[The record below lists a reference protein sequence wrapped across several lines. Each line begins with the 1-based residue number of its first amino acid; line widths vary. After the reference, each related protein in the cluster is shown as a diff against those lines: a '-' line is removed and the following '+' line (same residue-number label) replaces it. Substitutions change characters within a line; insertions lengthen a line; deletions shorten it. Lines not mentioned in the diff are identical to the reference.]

1 MQLSDRNSNTVQSG
15 GQIEIVH
22 HRIGAGASARRT
34 LRIWWM
40 YRCDPGCMVVN
51 GYSNK
56 SSMKT
61 HDPNWATLGHQLR
74 DNAEDDREMLRR
86 RNHVCHH
93 RSRRAF

>member
-1 MQLSDRNSNTVQSG
+1 
-15 GQIEIVH
+15 
-22 HRIGAGASARRT
+22 
-34 LRIWWM
+34 
-40 YRCDPGCMVVN
+40 MVVN

-56 SSMKT
+56 SRMKT
-61 HDPNWATLGHQLR
+61 HDPNWATLGYQLC